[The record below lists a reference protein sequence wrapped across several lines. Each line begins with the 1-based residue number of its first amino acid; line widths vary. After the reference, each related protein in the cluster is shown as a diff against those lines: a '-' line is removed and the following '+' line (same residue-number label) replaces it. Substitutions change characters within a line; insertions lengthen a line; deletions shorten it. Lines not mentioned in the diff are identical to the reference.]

1 MILLTAGAQL
11 PFERMGVLAL
21 RCAEALP
28 DESVLYQAGPGGNGF
43 FDEKKLPGNLRVEE
57 FIEPEQ
63 YQRTVRDARCVIT
76 HAGMGNLL
84 YLLEQD
90 VPFLVLPRLV
100 QYGEHRND
108 HQLDTARA
116 MQKRLNI
123 EFYFESDS
131 LFEQLLTQPQWTT
144 GSRQHRADMIKR
156 RQAFAAELQNVL
168 LTLIR

>member
-11 PFERMGVLAL
+11 PFERMSMLAL

-28 DESVLYQAGPGGNGF
+28 DENVLYQAGPGGSAF
-43 FDEKKLPGNLRVEE
+43 FGKKKLPGNLRVEE

-63 YQRTVRDARCVIT
+63 YQRIVKDARCVIT

-84 YLLEQD
+84 SLLEQD
-90 VPFLVLPRLV
+90 VPFLVLPRLL

-116 MQKRLNI
+116 MQERSGI
-123 EFYFESDS
+123 EFYSNSDS
-131 LFEQLLTQPQWTT
+131 LLDQLLTKLHWVAD
-144 GSRQHRADMIKR
+144 SRQHRDDMLKR
-156 RQAFAAELQNVL
+156 RQAFAEELQDVL
-168 LTLIR
+168 LTLTR